1 MSFRLKEAI
10 LGDIFYSISD
20 EIFAFFPEYVR
31 GVVLA
36 YEVANTGSTPRLIE
50 MLRDAEASVR
60 DRLNLDELTAHPRI
74 ASWREAFREVGI
86 KPSEF
91 RASIEAMTRRALRHQ
106 ELPSINVLVDI
117 GNILSLRHLLP
128 IGAHAIDVVS
138 QDIALRKATGEE
150 EFVPFGSEQVE
161 HPAPGEIIFVEGK
174 TVLTRRWSWRQ
185 ANHSLTLPTT
195 TAIEFNV
202 DGLPP
207 VKESDVKEICLELME
222 LVRQFCGGQMRYEV
236 LSRQN
241 PRIAL
246 KL

>member
-1 MSFRLKEAI
+1 MSDL
-10 LGDIFYSISD
+10 FYSISD
-20 EIFAFFPEYVR
+20 DIFALFPEYKR

-36 YEVANTGSTPRLIE
+36 FEVTNGESPSSLIE
-50 MLRDAEASVR
+50 MLRAAEASVR
-60 DRLNLDELTAHPRI
+60 DRLNLEELTAHPKI
-74 ASWREAFREVGI
+74 ASWREAFRLAGI

-91 RASIEAMTRRALRHQ
+91 RASIEAMSRRVLRQQ

-117 GNILSLRHLLP
+117 GNILSLRHMLP
-128 IGAHAIDVVS
+128 VGAHAIDVVS
-138 QDIALRKATGEE
+138 HDISLCRASGEE
-150 EFVPFGSEQVE
+150 EFVPFRSDQVE
-161 HPAPGEIIFVEGK
+161 HPGAGEIIFTEGN

-185 ANHSLTLPTT
+185 ANHTLTLPTT

-207 VKESDVKEICLELME
+207 VKESEIDGICQELME
-222 LVRQFCGGQMRYEV
+222 LVQKFCGGQMRYEI

-241 PRIAL
+241 PQIAL